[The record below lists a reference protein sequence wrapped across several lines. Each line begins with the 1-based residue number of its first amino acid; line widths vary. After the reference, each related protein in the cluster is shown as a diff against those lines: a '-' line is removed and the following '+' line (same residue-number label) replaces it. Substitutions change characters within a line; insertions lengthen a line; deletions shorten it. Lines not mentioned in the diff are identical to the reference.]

1 MENSNIPDSR
11 ITSSASTDL
20 DHQPYHARRNGPSS
34 WCTSSQ
40 TYLQIDLGRAYK
52 VTAIATQGG
61 ADLDKWVKRYNIGFY
76 AGKTLV
82 SYSESQ
88 QLQKV
93 RNVYIL

>member
-20 DHQPYHARRNGPSS
+20 DHQPYHARLNEPSS

-40 TYLQIDLGRAYK
+40 TFLQIDLGRTYK

-82 SYSESQ
+82 SYSESE